1 MRTHSPALHSRD
13 DIESLLASDLR
24 HIRATNYPPK
34 AVSTY
39 SASVRPFF
47 KFLRKLDMMPSIDQ
61 IGRANIEAF
70 ITAELSR
77 SAAATVSI
85 HQRGPP

>member
-1 MRTHSPALHSRD
+1 MRTHSPALHSRN

-24 HIRATNYPPK
+24 HIGAANYPPSR

-39 SASVRPFF
+39 SGSVRPFY
-47 KFLRKLDMMPSIDQ
+47 KFLRRLDMMPSIDR

-70 ITAELSR
+70 ITAEL
-77 SAAATVSI
+77 
-85 HQRGPP
+85 